1 MSSPGTPAPATPLT
15 VVDSSGWIEFFTDGP
30 QANDFAPAIEAPPQ
44 LIVPSLS
51 LLEVFKWVLRE
62 HGESAAIQATALM
75 QRGQVVELN
84 TQLALEAAQ
93 LGLAHHLP
101 MADSVILAT
110 ARRHKARL
118 LTLDSDFAE
127 LRDVV
132 WIPKKTKG

>member
-1 MSSPGTPAPATPLT
+1 MSSPVTPAPATPLT

-30 QANDFAPAIEAPPQ
+30 QANDFAPAIEASSQ
-44 LIVPSLS
+44 LIVPTLS

-75 QRGQVVELN
+75 QRGHVVELSA
-84 TQLALEAAQ
+84 QLALEAAQ

-110 ARRHKARL
+110 ARQHKARL
-118 LTLDSDFAE
+118 LTMDSDFAE
-127 LRDVV
+127 LSDVV
-132 WIPKKTKG
+132 WIAKKAKG

>member
-1 MSSPGTPAPATPLT
+1 MTPSPTSPLT

-30 QANDFAPAIEAPPQ
+30 QADDFAPAIEASSQ

-51 LLEVFKWVLRE
+51 LLEVFQWVLRE

-75 QRGQVVELN
+75 QRGQVVELSA
-84 TQLALEAAQ
+84 QLALEAAQ

-118 LTLDSDFAE
+118 LTLDSDFAD
-127 LRDVV
+127 LSDVV
-132 WIPKKTKG
+132 WIRKQTNG

>member
-1 MSSPGTPAPATPLT
+1 MSSPVSPAPATPLT
-15 VVDSSGWIEFFTDGP
+15 VVYSSGWIEFFTDGP
-30 QANDFAPAIEAPPQ
+30 QANAFADAIEASSQ

-75 QRGQVVELN
+75 QRGHVVELSA
-84 TQLALEAAQ
+84 QLALEAAQ
-93 LGLAHHLP
+93 LGLVHHLP

-110 ARRHKARL
+110 ARQRKARL

-127 LRDVV
+127 LSDVV
-132 WIPKKTKG
+132 WIPKKAKG

>member
-1 MSSPGTPAPATPLT
+1 MSSPVTPATPLT

-30 QANDFAPAIEAPPQ
+30 QANDFGPAIDAPAK

-51 LLEVFKWVLRE
+51 LLEVFQWVLRE

-75 QRGQVVELN
+75 QRGHVVELSA
-84 TQLALEAAQ
+84 QLALEAAQ

-110 ARRHKARL
+110 ARQHKARL
-118 LTLDSDFAE
+118 LTMDSDFAE
-127 LRDVV
+127 LSDGV
-132 WIPKKTKG
+132 WIAKKAKG

>member
-1 MSSPGTPAPATPLT
+1 MSSPVSPAPATPLT

-30 QANDFAPAIEAPPQ
+30 QANDFAPAIEASSQ
-44 LIVPSLS
+44 LIVPTLS

-75 QRGQVVELN
+75 QRGHVVELSA
-84 TQLALEAAQ
+84 QLALEAAQ

-118 LTLDSDFAE
+118 LTLDSDFAN
-127 LRDVV
+127 LSDGV
-132 WIPKKTKG
+132 WIPKKAKG

>member
-1 MSSPGTPAPATPLT
+1 MSSPVSPAPATPLT

-30 QANDFAPAIEAPPQ
+30 QANAFADAIEASSQ

-75 QRGQVVELN
+75 QRGHVVELN
-84 TQLALEAAQ
+84 AQLALEAAQ
-93 LGLAHHLP
+93 FGLVHHLP

-110 ARRHKARL
+110 ARQRKARL

-127 LRDVV
+127 LSDVV
-132 WIPKKTKG
+132 WIPKKAKG

>member
-1 MSSPGTPAPATPLT
+1 MTPSPTSPLT

-30 QANDFAPAIEAPPQ
+30 QADDFAPAIEASSQ

-51 LLEVFKWVLRE
+51 LLEVFQWVLRE

-75 QRGQVVELN
+75 QRGQVAELSA
-84 TQLALEAAQ
+84 QLALEAAQ

-118 LTLDSDFAE
+118 LTLDSDFAD
-127 LRDVV
+127 LSDVV
-132 WIPKKTKG
+132 WIRKQTNG

>member
-1 MSSPGTPAPATPLT
+1 MSSPVSPAPATLLT

-30 QANDFAPAIEAPPQ
+30 QANAFAPAIEASSQ

-75 QRGQVVELN
+75 QRGHVVELSA
-84 TQLALEAAQ
+84 QLVLEAAQ

-118 LTLDSDFAE
+118 LTLDSDFAN
-127 LRDVV
+127 LSDVV
-132 WIPKKTKG
+132 WIPKKAKD

>member
-30 QANDFAPAIEAPPQ
+30 QASDFAPAIEASTQ
-44 LIVPSLS
+44 LVVPSLS

-62 HGESAAIQATALM
+62 YGESAAIQATALM

-127 LRDVV
+127 LSDVV
-132 WIPKKTKG
+132 WIPKKAKG

>member
-1 MSSPGTPAPATPLT
+1 

-30 QANDFAPAIEAPPQ
+30 QADDFAPAIEASSQ

-51 LLEVFKWVLRE
+51 LLEVFQWVLRE

-75 QRGQVVELN
+75 QRGQVAELSA
-84 TQLALEAAQ
+84 QLALEAAQ
-93 LGLAHHLP
+93 LGLAHRLP

-118 LTLDSDFAE
+118 LTLDSDFAD
-127 LRDVV
+127 LSDVV
-132 WIPKKTKG
+132 WIRKQTNG

>member
-1 MSSPGTPAPATPLT
+1 MTPSPTSPLT

-30 QANDFAPAIEAPPQ
+30 QADDFAPAIEASSQ

-51 LLEVFKWVLRE
+51 LLEVFQWVLRE

-75 QRGQVVELN
+75 QRGQVAELSA
-84 TQLALEAAQ
+84 QLALEAAQ
-93 LGLAHHLP
+93 LGLAHRLP

-118 LTLDSDFAE
+118 LTLDSDFAD
-127 LRDVV
+127 LSDVV
-132 WIPKKTKG
+132 WIRKQTNG

>member
-1 MSSPGTPAPATPLT
+1 MSSPVSPAPATPLT

-30 QANDFAPAIEAPPQ
+30 QANEFAPAIETSSQ
-44 LIVPSLS
+44 LIVPTLS

-62 HGESAAIQATALM
+62 HGERAAIQATALM
-75 QRGQVVELN
+75 QRGHVVGLSA
-84 TQLALEAAQ
+84 QLALEAAQ

-118 LTLDSDFAE
+118 LTLDSDFSN
-127 LRDVV
+127 LSDVV
-132 WIPKKTKG
+132 WIPKKAKG

>member
-1 MSSPGTPAPATPLT
+1 MSSPVRAAHATLLT

-30 QANDFAPAIEAPPQ
+30 QANDFAPAIEAPSQ

-75 QRGQVVELN
+75 QRGHVVELSA
-84 TQLALEAAQ
+84 QLALEAAQ

-101 MADSVILAT
+101 MADSVILTT

-127 LRDVV
+127 LSDVV
-132 WIPKKTKG
+132 WIPKKAKG

>member
-1 MSSPGTPAPATPLT
+1 VTPSPASPLT

-30 QANDFAPAIEAPPQ
+30 QADDFAPAIEASSQ

-51 LLEVFKWVLRE
+51 LLEVFQWVLRE

-75 QRGQVVELN
+75 QRGQVVELSA
-84 TQLALEAAQ
+84 QLALEAAQ

-118 LTLDSDFAE
+118 LTLDSDFADIS
-127 LRDVV
+127 DVM
-132 WIPKKTKG
+132 WIRKQTNG

>member
-1 MSSPGTPAPATPLT
+1 MSSPRAPAPATPLT

-30 QANDFAPAIEAPPQ
+30 QANDFAPSIEAPSL

-75 QRGQVVELN
+75 QRGHVVELSA
-84 TQLALEAAQ
+84 QLALEAAQ

-101 MADSVILAT
+101 MAGSVILAT
-110 ARRHKARL
+110 ARQHKARL
-118 LTLDSDFAE
+118 LTMDSDFAE
-127 LRDVV
+127 LSDVV
-132 WIPKKTKG
+132 WIAKKAKG

>member
-1 MSSPGTPAPATPLT
+1 MTPSPASPLT

-30 QANDFAPAIEAPPQ
+30 QADDFAPAIEASSQ

-51 LLEVFKWVLRE
+51 LLEVFQWVLRE

-75 QRGQVVELN
+75 QRGQVVELSA
-84 TQLALEAAQ
+84 QLALEAAQ

-118 LTLDSDFAE
+118 LTLDSDFADIS
-127 LRDVV
+127 DVM
-132 WIPKKTKG
+132 WIRKQTNG